1 MPYSISDYSYQQA
14 KKLDVDIKPSTN
26 PKKKI
31 DVFKAGKKIT
41 SIGASEDF
49 MLIKYYGK
57 FSNKLLIKLYIMIK
71 LIS

>member
-41 SIGASEDF
+41 SIGAS
-49 MLIKYYGK
+49 
-57 FSNKLLIKLYIMIK
+57 NKLLIKLYIMIK